1 MSNWKAC
8 IPANPKYEGAKNM
21 FWVTNVSVAPHEGA
35 SIRVQVHYQNGAL
48 ANEFITIG
56 GDEYKEWAAD
66 DNWIYHKVATKLAL
80 GVLAD
85 SVDASGNPVEYV
97 SAPAPA
103 APTTTDDTRSVHN
116 PHDVET
122 IQSLQEQLDA
132 QAAKLKTIT
141 ELLFKNGS
149 L

>member
-8 IPANPKYEGAKNM
+8 IPANPKYEGAKNLI
-21 FWVTNVSVAPHEGA
+21 WVTNVSVVINESA
-35 SIRVQVHYQNGAL
+35 SIKVQVQYQNGAL

-85 SVDASGNPVEYV
+85 SVDASGNPVQYV
-97 SAPAPA
+97 PAPVVA
-103 APTTTDDTRSVHN
+103 DDNRSVHN
-116 PHDVET
+116 QHDVET

>member
-8 IPANPKYEGAKNM
+8 IPANPKYEGALNT
-21 FWVTNVSVAPHEGA
+21 FWVTNVSVVPHEGA

-48 ANEFITIG
+48 ANEFVNIS

-66 DNWIYHKVATKLAL
+66 DNWIYQKVATKLAL

-85 SVDASGNPVEYV
+85 SDTPYV
-97 SAPAPA
+97 PAPIE
-103 APTTTDDTRSVHN
+103 DNRSVHN
-116 PHDVET
+116 EGD
-122 IQSLQEQLDA
+122 IQKIQTLQEQLDA

-141 ELLFKNGS
+141 DMLIGKGLV
-149 L
+149 

>member
-21 FWVTNVSVAPHEGA
+21 FWVTGVSVEPHEGA
-35 SIRVQVHYQNGAL
+35 TIKVQVHYQNDAL

-56 GDEYKEWAAD
+56 RDEYKEWGTD
-66 DNWIYHKVATKLAL
+66 DNWIYQKVARKLAL

-85 SVDASGNPVEYV
+85 SADASGNPVSYI
-97 SAPAPA
+97 PAPA
-103 APTTTDDTRSVHN
+103 AAIDDNRSVHN
-116 PHDVET
+116 EAD
-122 IQSLQEQLDA
+122 IQRIQTLQEQLDA

-141 ELLFKNGS
+141 DLLFKNGT

>member
-1 MSNWKAC
+1 MSNWKVC
-8 IPANPKYEGAKNM
+8 IPANPKHQGSVNE

-35 SIRVQVHYQNGAL
+35 RIHVQVQYQNGAL

-66 DNWIYHKVATKLAL
+66 DNWIYQKVATKLAL

-85 SVDASGNPVEYV
+85 SYTPYI
-97 SAPAPA
+97 PAPIE
-103 APTTTDDTRSVHN
+103 DGRSVHN
-116 PHDVET
+116 EAD
-122 IQSLQEQLDA
+122 IQRIQTLQEQLDA
-132 QAAKLKTIT
+132 QRAKLETIMG
-141 ELLFKNGS
+141 LLVKSGS